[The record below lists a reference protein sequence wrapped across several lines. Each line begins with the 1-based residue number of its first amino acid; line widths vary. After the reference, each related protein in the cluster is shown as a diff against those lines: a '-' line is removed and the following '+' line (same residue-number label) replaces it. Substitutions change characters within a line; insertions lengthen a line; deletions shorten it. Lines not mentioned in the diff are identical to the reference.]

1 MAEELAGRVQT
12 ITQSLQ
18 RLEQTLAHELTHKTN
33 RGERTTSKVS
43 NFNEGQL
50 MTKLAQADAS
60 ILRLKRHKNMLIQ
73 ENETLRRKLGENT
86 RPPSP
91 IDISSSMMKSQTSS
105 RLGRS
110 SSSYAKHRENSELV
124 SYWKDKALEF
134 EGKLKAIINEF
145 EGKESFWTQRI
156 KMLGQE
162 LDVLAVENARL
173 KTSDRK
179 SDSTTSPSQDD
190 DVLKELKSMVKAG
203 SYSEIPKKVSELFQK
218 LRHCRHFKH
227 RLADLVKTDSTS
239 SKDLFACLKQHV
251 QASLE
256 LTDQLKTPDI
266 VQRVSQMILDQKR
279 ILGVV
284 NLVLTKLDLPQ
295 DATMAELE
303 ELLTAK
309 TKL

>member
-1 MAEELAGRVQT
+1 MAQELAGRVQT

-33 RGERTTSKVS
+33 REDRTTARVS

-60 ILRLKRHKNMLIQ
+60 ILRLKKHKNMLIQ
-73 ENETLRRKLGENT
+73 ENEALRRRLGDNT

-91 IDISSSMMKSQTSS
+91 FDISSSMMKSQTSS
-105 RLGRS
+105 QIGRS
-110 SSSYAKHRENSELV
+110 SSSYAKDRESRELV
-124 SYWKDKALEF
+124 SYWKDKALES

-145 EGKESFWTQRI
+145 EGKEGFWTQRI
-156 KMLGQE
+156 KMLGQQ
-162 LDVLAVENARL
+162 LDILAVENARL
-173 KTSDRK
+173 KASDHR
-179 SDSTTSPSQDD
+179 SDLTTSPSQDD
-190 DVLKELKSMVKAG
+190 VVLKELTSMVKSG
-203 SYSEIPKKVSELFQK
+203 SSGELPKKVSELFQK

-239 SKDLFACLKQHV
+239 SKVLFACLKQHV

-256 LTDQLKTPDI
+256 LTDKLKTPDI
-266 VQRVSQMILDQKR
+266 VERVSQMILDQER
-279 ILGVV
+279 LLGVV
-284 NLVLTKLDLPQ
+284 NLVLTKLELPQ

-303 ELLTAK
+303 EMLTK
-309 TKL
+309 IKL